1 MLNDAIVEMI
11 TRVCD
16 EEMFTIT
23 EKIISNYGRRGAIFV
38 AIPSRAMMFATRK
51 EVGLYE
57 GIYQHSDDMR
67 LLMHLITRYNIYT
80 EAVLVFVSESSR
92 ELIKIVKVK
101 LDTVKLHNTFAREN

>member
-1 MLNDAIVEMI
+1 MLNDAIAEMI

-16 EEMFTIT
+16 EEMFSIT
-23 EKIISNYGRRGAIFV
+23 EQIVSNYGRRGAIFI
-38 AIPSRAMMFATRK
+38 AIPSTAMMFATRK

-67 LLMHLITRYNIYT
+67 LLMHLISSYKLYT

-101 LDTVKLHNTFAREN
+101 LDTVKLNSFAREF